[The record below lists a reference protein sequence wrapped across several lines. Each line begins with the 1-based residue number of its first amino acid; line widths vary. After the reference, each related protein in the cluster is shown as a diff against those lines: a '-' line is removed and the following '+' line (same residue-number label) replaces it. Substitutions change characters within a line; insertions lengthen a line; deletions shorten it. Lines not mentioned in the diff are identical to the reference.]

1 MDITSKRCQES
12 VTNRKLGTINIG
24 SRRSQLALIQT
35 KLVIERLERFYSN
48 NPDRLRWIGQS
59 TDRDDPKLEFDVV
72 TMTTTGDKILDKPL
86 PTIGSKS
93 LFTGE
98 LEVALLDGKVDFVVH
113 SLKDLPTTL
122 PEGCAIG
129 AILKR
134 DSPDDAI
141 VMKKSLRSK
150 VSPIDLLLGRNR
162 MTGPDKIKIGT
173 SSHISIAMIKR
184 GNSDIESIDIRGNLN
199 TRISKLDDDEG
210 EYAAIVLAKAGLDRM
225 GWSDRA
231 SCLLRSED
239 NEAFKD
245 WCYAVG
251 QGAIAVECRSN
262 DNDMLRLLWPIAHM
276 ETTYEV
282 VAERSL
288 MRTLEAGCSVP
299 IGVRS
304 SWSDCQ
310 VGITLRLEG
319 VVLSLDGKVV
329 IRADDRTIIVDRA
342 ELRSESSTGLP
353 LESSTSIIVSEEDFL
368 LKSKVEYNL
377 RECSLLGMRVANKLI
392 GQGCLSLIKR

>member
-1 MDITSKRCQES
+1 MDIALKRCHES
-12 VTNRKLGTINIG
+12 VTNRKLGAINIR

-35 KLVIERLERFYSN
+35 NLVVERLERFYSN
-48 NPDRLRWIGQS
+48 NPNRLRWIGQS
-59 TDRDDPKLEFDVV
+59 TDRDDPKLEFLVV
-72 TMTTTGDKILDKPL
+72 TVTTQGDEILDQPL

-93 LFTGE
+93 LFLEE

-134 DSPDDAI
+134 NSPDDAI
-141 VMKKSLRSK
+141 VIKKSLRSK

-231 SCLLRSED
+231 SCLLGSED

-245 WCYAVG
+245 WCYTVG
-251 QGAIAVECRSN
+251 QEEIAVECRSN
-262 DNDMLRLLWPIAHM
+262 DNVMHRLLWPIAHI

-282 VAERSL
+282 VAERRL
-288 MRTLEAGCSVP
+288 MRTLEAAP
-299 IGVRS
+299 HR
-304 SWSDCQ
+304 
-310 VGITLRLEG
+310 
-319 VVLSLDGKVV
+319 
-329 IRADDRTIIVDRA
+329 
-342 ELRSESSTGLP
+342 
-353 LESSTSIIVSEEDFL
+353 
-368 LKSKVEYNL
+368 
-377 RECSLLGMRVANKLI
+377 
-392 GQGCLSLIKR
+392 